1 MDRNLRAFLA
11 VADAGN
17 LTAAADKIGLAQPS
31 LSKRLANLEAELR
44 VKLFIRHRRGME
56 LTTAG
61 QHFYQ
66 RAKRIEQE
74 YLQASE
80 ELSTLNEAGLDVLRV
95 GAGPLFHLRY
105 VAPAFVTLQKE
116 FPELALEL
124 FADTNSRTI
133 PMLKSGHL
141 DVVLGVIEA
150 SRIEDSIAVRPLL
163 TVEHGVAV
171 HPSDRISQYDAVEAG
186 ELADRQWIV
195 HSYADD
201 RDMEHWLA
209 GYFSARGM
217 ATPAFNM
224 RTSSFTTGL
233 QMVHSGAFTMAVPIQ
248 LRPVIEAT
256 GLHVVRAEPPIT
268 QLPAGAYVRRSS
280 LGIQAVTRFID
291 IIADEAGDG
300 DGMLLYSAGR

>member
-17 LTAAADKIGLAQPS
+17 LTTAADTIGLAQPS
-31 LSKRLANLEAELR
+31 LSKRLGNLEAELA

-61 QHFYQ
+61 QHFYK

-74 YLQASE
+74 YLQANE
-80 ELSTLNEAGLDVLRV
+80 ELGTLNEAGLEVLRV
-95 GAGPLFHLRY
+95 GAGPLFHLRF
-105 VAPAFVTLQKE
+105 VAPAFVAMQKE

-124 FADTNSRTI
+124 VADTNSRTI

-171 HPSDRISQYDAVEAG
+171 HQSDRLCQADAVAAG
-186 ELADRQWIV
+186 ELVDRRWV
-195 HSYADD
+195 VFSYSDD
-201 RDMEHWLA
+201 RDTEHWLA
-209 GYFSARGM
+209 GYFAARGLP
-217 ATPAFNM
+217 TPAFWV

-233 QMVHSGAFTMAVPIQ
+233 QMVDSGAFTMPVPIQ
-248 LRPVIEAT
+248 LRPVIEAR
-256 GLHVVRAEPPIT
+256 GLHVVRADPPIT

-280 LGIQAVTRFID
+280 LPIHAVSRFID
-291 IIADEAGDG
+291 LIAAEAGHEG
-300 DGMLLYSAGR
+300 GGGIWH